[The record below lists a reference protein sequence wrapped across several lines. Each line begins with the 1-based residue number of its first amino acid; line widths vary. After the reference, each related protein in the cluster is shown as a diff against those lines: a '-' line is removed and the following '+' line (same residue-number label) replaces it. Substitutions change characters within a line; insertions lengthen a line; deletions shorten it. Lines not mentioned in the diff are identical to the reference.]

1 MAYIG
6 QAPASIPLTA
16 SDIQSGVI
24 DGKQTIWVP
33 AVAMYPNSTNGCADL
48 DQTELA
54 NGPEIKTLD
63 FDKDSD
69 EFAQFAVAFPKSWN

>member
-54 NGPEIKTLD
+54 NGPEIKTLLD
-63 FDKDSD
+63 
-69 EFAQFAVAFPKSWN
+69 VAEQVIVSVNCESTNDP